1 MAAFRRAV
9 HLRSRAVYSRHCA
22 APQEKGRR
30 MRHYRTLRRDV
41 LRIYVL
47 LHAPIQR
54 ILIYTNEQIYEFW
67 LFCSLWQIDAFEVL
81 QLYPNHDII

>member
-1 MAAFRRAV
+1 
-9 HLRSRAVYSRHCA
+9 
-22 APQEKGRR
+22 

-54 ILIYTNEQIYEFW
+54 ILIYTNEQIYEF
-67 LFCSLWQIDAFEVL
+67 
-81 QLYPNHDII
+81 